1 VPTTA
6 ADIVF
11 AALVL
16 AVAASG
22 ALAVWIVRCVLVRIT
37 DDERLGLVASIRW
50 RIRAARLAT
59 RPQSDRLVAPL
70 MKAVATGQVHLAS
83 VTCRGMI
90 HRRLFLRFDDGRA
103 LELRAYV
110 AAEADRF
117 AQLWRHGDIL
127 GVRIRFLPSAGWVV
141 SSAAGRR
148 DATCFSY
155 AASLVA

>member
-1 VPTTA
+1 MPTSA
-6 ADIVF
+6 ADLVF

-16 AVAASG
+16 VIATSGAVA
-22 ALAVWIVRCVLVRIT
+22 LWILRCVLVRIS
-37 DDERLGLVASIRW
+37 DDERLGLAASIRW
-50 RIRAARLAT
+50 RIHSARLAT

-70 MKAVATGQVHLAS
+70 MNAVASGEVHIAS
-83 VTCRGMI
+83 VSSRGMI
-90 HRRLFLRFDDGRA
+90 HRRLHLRFDDGRA

-155 AASLVA
+155 AAHLVV